1 MEQLLLLQSRII
13 EELIDLNKKII
24 DELSQY
30 KAIDQEEELLKEIET
45 MVDP

>member
-30 KAIDQEEELLKEIET
+30 KAIDQEEKSLKEIET